1 MKSLPPGPEIPIIK
15 PSFFDWNP
23 NPPKETKVKICI
35 IGLPLSGKSSVFGA
49 LTGAAPDASTV
60 KGTDPKAVVK
70 VPDDRLEKLA
80 AIFDPKKKTPAAIEF
95 MELDGI
101 DAGGTRKAGFSEQF
115 LGKLRTADAL
125 LAVVRAFDDPAVP
138 HVLKSVNA
146 RRDLDALEAEF
157 LLSDLGIIENRIER
171 LTKQV
176 AAKKSDRDTH
186 ELAALEKC
194 RALLESETPLRR
206 FEFKPD
212 EEVLLRG
219 FRFLTQKPLI
229 ALVNIDEDEV
239 GREAEILSAFGDVAA
254 RPRTAVIA
262 LPARLEKEFRQ
273 LSEEEAR
280 EFRADFGLSG
290 SALDRLIATAYRM
303 MGLVSF
309 FTVGPDEVKAWTVSE
324 GTAAVRA
331 AGVIH
336 SDIERG
342 FIRAEVVSY
351 EAFVDCGDI
360 AQCRTAGALRL
371 EGKEYPV
378 RDGDIINF
386 RFAV

>member
-1 MKSLPPGPEIPIIK
+1 M
-15 PSFFDWNP
+15 
-23 NPPKETKVKICI
+23 KICI
-35 IGLPLSGKSSVFGA
+35 VGLPLSGKSSVFGA
-49 LTGAAPDASTV
+49 LTGASSDAAAV
-60 KGTDPKAVVK
+60 KGADPKAVVK
-70 VPDDRLEKLA
+70 VPDERLEKLA
-80 AIFDPKKKTPAAIEF
+80 EIFDPKKKTPASIEF
-95 MELDGI
+95 MELAGI
-101 DAGGTRKAGFSEQF
+101 DAGEARKAGFSEQF

-125 LAVVRAFDDPAVP
+125 LAVVRAFDDQTVP
-138 HVLKSVNA
+138 HVLKSVDA
-146 RRDLDALEAEF
+146 RRDLTVLEAEF
-157 LLSDLGIIENRIER
+157 LLSDLQIVENRIER
-171 LTKQV
+171 LTKQI
-176 AAKKSDRDTH
+176 ASKKSDRDVR
-186 ELAALEKC
+186 ELAALGKC
-194 RALLESETPLRR
+194 RALLEAETPLRR
-206 FEFKPD
+206 AEFKPD

-229 ALVNIDEDEV
+229 VLVNIDEDEISRQV
-239 GREAEILSAFGDVAA
+239 EILEGFTDTVAQ
-254 RPRTAVIA
+254 PNTAVLA
-262 LPARLEKEFRQ
+262 LPARLEKEFRR

-290 SALDRLIATAYRM
+290 SALDRLIGTAYRM

-324 GTAAVRA
+324 GTAAARA

-360 AQCRTAGALRL
+360 AQCRTTGTLRL